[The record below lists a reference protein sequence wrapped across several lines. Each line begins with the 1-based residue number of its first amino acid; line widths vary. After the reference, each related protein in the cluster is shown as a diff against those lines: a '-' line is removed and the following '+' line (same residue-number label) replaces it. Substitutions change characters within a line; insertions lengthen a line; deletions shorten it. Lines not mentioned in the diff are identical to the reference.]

1 MFYVYSPTPSPD
13 NREYS
18 PLFTIV
24 AAKDVSREIRLH
36 LNDRNALL
44 MT

>member
-18 PLFTIV
+18 RLFTIL
-24 AAKDVSREIRLH
+24 AARDVSRETRLH
-36 LNDRNALL
+36 LNDKNALL